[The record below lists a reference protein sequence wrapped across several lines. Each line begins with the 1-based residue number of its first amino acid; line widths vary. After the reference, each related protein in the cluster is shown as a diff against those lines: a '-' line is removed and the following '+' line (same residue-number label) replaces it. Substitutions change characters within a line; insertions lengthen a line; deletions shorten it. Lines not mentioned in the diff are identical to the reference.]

1 MSYRRVMTSMT
12 GEEQILKTDSVGR
25 VWTPVERREALLD
38 EFERSGLSGVKFA
51 ALAGVK
57 YQTFI
62 AWTRRRREERQDN
75 ENGAADGVRWLEAT
89 VERERDESGIE
100 ALRVVLPGGTHLE
113 VRNAGQARL
122 AAELLRA
129 CGGGAGC

>member
-1 MSYRRVMTSMT
+1 MT
-12 GEEQILKTDSVGR
+12 EEDQILKTDSVGR
-25 VWTPVERREALLD
+25 VWTPKDRREALLD

-51 ALAGVK
+51 ALVGVK

-62 AWTRRRREERQDN
+62 AWTRKRREERQ
-75 ENGAADGVRWLEAT
+75 ERQESGNGASGGVRWLEAA
-89 VERERDESGIE
+89 VEPERGESGIE
-100 ALRVVLPGGTHLE
+100 VLRVVLPGGAHLE
-113 VRNAGQARL
+113 IRSAGQARL

>member
-1 MSYRRVMTSMT
+1 MTE
-12 GEEQILKTDSVGR
+12 EEQILKTDSMGR

-38 EFERSGLSGVKFA
+38 EFERSGLSGVKFS
-51 ALAGVK
+51 ALVGVK

-62 AWTRRRREERQDN
+62 AWTRKRREERQ
-75 ENGAADGVRWLEAT
+75 ESGNGAADGVHWLEAT
-89 VERERDESGIE
+89 VEPERGKSGIE
-100 ALRVVLPGGTHLE
+100 VLRVVFPGGAHLE
-113 VRNAGQARL
+113 VRSAGQARL